1 MSRAPIFSQNEFF
14 VSSIKALAMPEK
26 TTDSP
31 IDRICR
37 NMPGDPAKKIP
48 RDHLV
53 ELILRALE
61 IKTNAVLVMG
71 EPLSGKST
79 LAMDLYHKAPRSSI
93 GVFLGTDSY
102 SRSKEYIQLTIAEQI
117 SWIIDD
123 EPFSSGTVGESDY
136 RRLVFSLQKH
146 SRRQKITWIIDGLTI
161 AGADTRLLEEILSI
175 FPLGFR
181 EFDFIFTA
189 EDDITKQL
197 GGCHRPPKL
206 VELISVS
213 PDEARAYLS
222 DILKED
228 ADIHEVRAMCCG
240 VIGHMAMIRALLQE
254 GVSIENLLSKQ
265 NNSVAS
271 LLEMEWKNISPSGDL
286 ARLIAYVVFSD
297 RPASLQ
303 MLEKRLNLAKK
314 DFEALLS
321 VSRILDVLEDG
332 HGQYVVVR
340 SKSQQAIAKTKLAH
354 HESRVRQE
362 IIEELLDSVESTESV
377 RYLPKNLASA
387 GRHQQLVES
396 LNCDHF
402 VRLLQIEQTLK
413 SLKQHAEFGREAA
426 RLMEDPHMEVAFCLL
441 ASIMTGLT
449 LSVGRVEQIE
459 ALTRLG
465 LYELALEIAVIAPTA
480 EERLHLLARAIN
492 GLDAKD
498 YPISE
503 AIRTQV
509 STLAEEVGGEELGE
523 LGIDIACDLLA
534 IDVKL
539 AEAFLARVIDGASRK
554 NTLANEAAHLQSEAK
569 KLEQPTESRN
579 HQLLGGK
586 SGQVEIPPHKRQ
598 QFWREASRRVKKMR
612 SESMLRKFS
621 NEDAGFA
628 LLMCTTWLS
637 GNKSSPD
644 AAKVADAA
652 LDFMLANAERT
663 PRLIDLIEIAKI
675 LPFLGDLER
684 RETLCARLET
694 QFRVLGHLGTTAES
708 VRLRMQ
714 FYKSR
719 HKSSSLEIEIAL
731 IDLFVEIQ
739 QLPDLSTKATCWAW
753 MLYHLSLFEENFAME
768 ERTEIAELTSQELQ
782 STLNILL
789 DSVADHFKVAESAL
803 NALSRFKPELAL
815 EVIEKLNTA
824 RARNNALETLVRSLL
839 SRHSTHAASLTAA
852 ISKIDDKFLRSR
864 VIVDSLLTIRR
875 LKENGEDTTPLAP
888 ELLEIWRDVE
898 IEIFRFQAILV
909 VTAYRI
915 EQREAEESRILAA
928 EAEKI
933 WLARPLDY
941 VKIELGYL
949 AARELADVDRV
960 AAADWIERTD
970 ALLAETAI
978 GSAAA
983 NEALHHAIGLATRI
997 LPVLINLN
1005 IEEEI
1010 ATDLAR
1016 IRRLIQSI
1024 PMPEYQVVLWGAL
1037 VVRLHF
1043 AGNSE
1048 KAKLI
1053 ADEHIQPVI
1062 SGAVQ
1067 ADSCTRDVMTAHTS
1081 AAMYLVHA
1089 ASALHRVDLMDSKN
1103 FQDSARDNIIRTILQ
1118 RTPHWEPFSDDK
1130 EIEYLLDANAVADI
1144 LSVLKGCKGDSLIFN
1159 IVCDFC
1165 RSLVAQKNRGRLQ
1178 RNLVLDTLR
1187 GVEIF
1192 VKTALPDTR
1201 NIRHE
1206 GYVIACEAHIQS
1218 AKLKIQ
1224 QATASESS
1232 KIWND
1237 LYERARNIPNV
1248 SDRAIVTALVGVNA
1262 RIGPSSDLKSWIS
1275 DVRADLAIIPAA
1287 HDRIDRYKWVAKIL
1301 QTRDRVAAR
1310 ALIADAMKMS
1320 NGLVSIADA
1329 TKLQQQLL
1337 DLAHV
1342 IDPDL
1347 AESLLEGLDV
1357 DEARKIA
1364 LKKRIEM
1371 NASKKT
1377 IAAKPDSTDINE
1389 LEGEQV
1395 AEICYANLGSL
1406 LANRINPKPLTDFLD
1421 LAARARSMS
1430 VQDSAPMWDWMFENV
1445 AKRQQ
1450 TGSKLID
1457 QTPRKLFNAVCRAA
1471 EISQGL
1477 MGRLTGG
1484 GGIQTEVS
1492 RTDVFGI
1499 GDRDNFLERIREWA
1513 ADQNGQSIIISD
1525 PYFSPT
1531 DIGFLQVLAETAP
1544 DATFRVLISRE
1555 HMRKIK
1561 VDSAEDSFLDAWQEV
1576 SDVAPPKVRFAI
1588 VGYGYTGKHPVH
1600 DRWIVSE
1607 SSGIRL
1613 GSSIN
1618 SIGLT
1623 RISDLSQMTNV
1634 DARERRQFLEVYF
1647 DNPPRLFG
1655 EERLTCSYFDLR

>member
-1 MSRAPIFSQNEFF
+1 
-14 VSSIKALAMPEK
+14 MPEN
-26 TTDSP
+26 TTDPS

-37 NMPGDPAKKIP
+37 NMPGEPAKKIP
-48 RDHLV
+48 RDHLI

-61 IKTNAVLVMG
+61 IKTNAVLVIG

-79 LAMDLYHKAPRSSI
+79 LAADLYRKAPKSSI

-117 SWIIDD
+117 SWITGG
-123 EPFSSGTVGESDY
+123 EPLSAGTVGESDY

-161 AGADTRLLEEILSI
+161 GGTDTRLLEEIISI

-197 GGCHRPPKL
+197 NGCHRPPKL

-213 PDEARAYLS
+213 PDEARAYFS

-228 ADIHEVRAMCCG
+228 ADINEVRAMCSG
-240 VIGHMAMIRALLQE
+240 IIGHMAMIRVLLQE
-254 GVSIENLLSKQ
+254 GTDIESLLSKQ
-265 NNSVAS
+265 SNGVAS
-271 LLEMEWKNISPSGDL
+271 LLEMEWKDISLSGEL

-297 RPASLQ
+297 RPASVQ
-303 MLEKRLNLAKK
+303 MLAKRLNMEEKEFLI
-314 DFEALLS
+314 LLGTT
-321 VSRILDVLEDG
+321 RILDILEDG
-332 HGQYVVVR
+332 YGEYVVVR
-340 SKSQQAIAKTKLAH
+340 SKTQQAIARSKLAQ
-354 HESRVRQE
+354 HESSVRQE
-362 IIEELLDSVESTESV
+362 IIEELLNSVESSESV
-377 RYLPKNLASA
+377 RYLPKNLAGA

-402 VRLLQIEQTLK
+402 ARLLQIEQTLK

-459 ALTRLG
+459 ALTKLG
-465 LYELALEIAVIAPTA
+465 LHELALEIAVIAPTA

-509 STLAEEVGGEELGE
+509 STLAKEVGGEELGE

-539 AEAFLARVIDGASRK
+539 AEAFLARVMDGASKK
-554 NTLANEAAHLQSEAK
+554 NNLANEAAHLQGETK
-569 KLEQPTESRN
+569 KLDQPQEGRN
-579 HQLLGGK
+579 QQLLGGK
-586 SGQVEIPPHKRQ
+586 SGQMDIPPHKRQ
-598 QFWREASRRVKKMR
+598 QFWREASRRVKKLR
-612 SESMLRKFS
+612 SESLLRKFS
-621 NEDAGFA
+621 GEDAGFA

-675 LPFLGDLER
+675 LPYIEDLER
-684 RETLCARLET
+684 RENLCARLET
-694 QFRVLGHLGTTAES
+694 QFRVLGHLGTTTES

-714 FYKSR
+714 FCKSR
-719 HKSSSLEIEIAL
+719 HKSSNLEVEMAL

-739 QLPDLSTKATCWAW
+739 QLPDLSTRATCWAW
-753 MLYHLSLFEENFAME
+753 MLYHLSLFEESSAME
-768 ERTEIAELTSQELQ
+768 GRTEIAELTSRELQ

-815 EVIEKLNTA
+815 EVIEKLNTV
-824 RARNNALETLVRSLL
+824 RARDKALETLVRSLL
-839 SRHSTHAASLTAA
+839 SRHSTQAANLIAA

-875 LKENGEDTTPLAP
+875 FKENGEDTTPLTP
-888 ELLEIWRDVE
+888 ELLEIWRSVE

-909 VTAYRI
+909 VMAYRI
-915 EQREAEESRILAA
+915 EQGEAEESAA
-928 EAEKI
+928 LLLEAEKI
-933 WLARPLDY
+933 WSVRPLDY
-941 VKIELGYL
+941 VKVELGYL
-949 AARELADVDRV
+949 AARELADVDRI
-960 AAADWIERTD
+960 AATNWIERTD
-970 ALLAETAI
+970 ALLLETAI

-983 NEALHHAIGLATRI
+983 NDALHHAIGLATRI
-997 LPVLINLN
+997 LPTLINLGTD
-1005 IEEEI
+1005 EEV
-1010 ATDLAR
+1010 ASDLAR

-1024 PMPEYQVVLWGAL
+1024 PMPEYRAGLWSAL

-1043 AGNSE
+1043 SGNSE
-1048 KAKLI
+1048 KAKMV
-1053 ADEHIQPVI
+1053 ADEYIQPAI
-1062 SGAVQ
+1062 SGAVH
-1067 ADSCTRDVMTAHTS
+1067 ADSCARDMMTAHTS

-1089 ASALHRVDLMDSKN
+1089 ASALHRIDLIDSSN

-1118 RTPHWEPFSDDK
+1118 RTPHWESFSDSR
-1130 EIEYLLDANAVADI
+1130 EIEYSLDANAVADV

-1187 GVEIF
+1187 SLEVL
-1192 VKTALPDTR
+1192 VKTALPDSR

-1206 GYVIACEAHIQS
+1206 GYVIACEAYIQS
-1218 AKLKIQ
+1218 AKSKIQ
-1224 QATASESS
+1224 QDTASESS
-1232 KIWND
+1232 KIWSS
-1237 LYERARNIPNV
+1237 LYGRARNISNV

-1262 RIGPSSDLKSWIS
+1262 RIGASNNLKSWIS
-1275 DVRADLAIIPAA
+1275 DVRADLVVIPAA
-1287 HDRIDRYKWVAKIL
+1287 HDRIDRYKWVAQIL
-1301 QTRDRVAAR
+1301 QTRDKVAAR
-1310 ALIADAMKMS
+1310 ALVTDAMKMS
-1320 NGLVSIADA
+1320 NGLGNVDDA
-1329 TKLQQQLL
+1329 TKQQQQLL

-1342 IDPDL
+1342 IDSDL
-1347 AESLLEGLDV
+1347 AETLLEGLDV
-1357 DEARKIA
+1357 DEARKVA

-1377 IAAKPDSTDINE
+1377 IAAKPDSTDLHE

-1406 LANRINPKPLTDFLD
+1406 LANRINPKPLADFLD

-1450 TGSKLID
+1450 TGSKLVD
-1457 QTPRKLFNAVCRAA
+1457 QTPRKLFDAVCRAA

-1484 GGIQTEVS
+1484 RVQTEAS
-1492 RTDVFGI
+1492 RTDVFSI

-1513 ADQNGQSIIISD
+1513 SEQNAQSIIISD

-1531 DIGFLQVLAETAP
+1531 DIGFLQILAEAAP

-1561 VDSAEDSFLDAWQEV
+1561 VDSAEDSFLDAWQEI
-1576 SDVAPPKVRFAI
+1576 SDIAPPKVRFAI
-1588 VGYGYTGKHPVH
+1588 VGYGSAGKHPVH

-1623 RISDLSQMTNV
+1623 RISDLSQMTDV
-1634 DARERRQFLEVYF
+1634 DAVERRRFLEVYF